1 MRGYLLVGDEGVSLQ
16 GAQMSVDECS
26 GTVVFTEQTAIDVV
40 ETVAWQQPVP
50 TGGAGEA
57 LWGVEGGG

>member
-1 MRGYLLVGDEGVSLQ
+1 
-16 GAQMSVDECS
+16 MSVDECC
-26 GTVVFTEQTAIDVV
+26 GPVVFTEQTAVDVV

-57 LWGVEGGG
+57 LGGVEG